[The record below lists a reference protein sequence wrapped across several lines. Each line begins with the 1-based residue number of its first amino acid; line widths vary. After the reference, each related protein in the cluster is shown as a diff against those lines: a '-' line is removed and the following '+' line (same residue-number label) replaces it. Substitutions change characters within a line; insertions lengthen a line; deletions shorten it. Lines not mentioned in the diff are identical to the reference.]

1 MSTLDA
7 ARRHIRRGDGG
18 DEPPVRLGRVALLVM
33 VLLGVILELAEMHLL
48 STRSA
53 DDVGSFLFDES

>member
-7 ARRHIRRGDGG
+7 ARRHIRRRGDDG
-18 DEPPVRLGRVALLVM
+18 EPPLRLGHVALLVM
-33 VLLGVILELAEMHLL
+33 VLLGAILGVAELHLL